1 VLVNVPAID
10 PKAEDPAELA
20 ALDAASTAPVIPPVE
35 NPELAADAIE
45 PIAFPAAGK
54 IAAPATAA
62 PYVTSL
68 LAI

>member
-1 VLVNVPAID
+1 M
-10 PKAEDPAELA
+10 
-20 ALDAASTAPVIPPVE
+20 PPVE